1 MKNSKIFDVSKINLL
16 RDPAID
22 QEIFKNKNKPI
33 PKAYQNKK
41 YLLSI
46 GKIDSTKKIFFLIKM
61 FIKYKKLTNA
71 DLLLIIGEGEKKRLT
86 KINHSIQF

>member
-1 MKNSKIFDVSKINLL
+1 M

-22 QEIFKNKNKPI
+22 QEEIFKNKNKPI

-46 GKIDSTKKIFFLIKM
+46 GRLTQQKNFSFLIKM

-71 DLLLIIGEGEKKRLT
+71 DLLLIIGEGEKKKT
-86 KINHSIQF
+86 YKN